1 MFRSVEYLS
10 ARAADALNRKTG
22 GPLVGVTVATWL
34 LVSQRGGSTS
44 KGLHRPPVPALYL
57 RRWSRRPFSIFI
69 LYTCTSFV
77 STRRHHISI
86 FFEVKIHLN
95 LESAEWR
102 LPPNE
107 IQVEMNEKKN
117 EINCADE
124 LTGAE
129 YSNETSF
136 HAPRSVLIDVHLWLI
151 ERHTNDEIISARFGR
166 CHGDRVAFF
175 GGEKWQLTW
184 HKIGTI
190 FFFREEENRKRTRL
204 TRQCETTG
212 SWKLSSLCCAL

>member
-1 MFRSVEYLS
+1 MEPPAIFYFHFIHLHLFCVH
-10 ARAADALNRKTG
+10 
-22 GPLVGVTVATWL
+22 
-34 LVSQRGGSTS
+34 S
-44 KGLHRPPVPALYL
+44 KAPYFH
-57 RRWSRRPFSIFI
+57 
-69 LYTCTSFV
+69 
-77 STRRHHISI
+77 

-151 ERHTNDEIISARFGR
+151 ERHTTDEIISARFGR

-175 GGEKWQLTW
+175 GGEKWQLT
-184 HKIGTI
+184 
-190 FFFREEENRKRTRL
+190 
-204 TRQCETTG
+204 
-212 SWKLSSLCCAL
+212 